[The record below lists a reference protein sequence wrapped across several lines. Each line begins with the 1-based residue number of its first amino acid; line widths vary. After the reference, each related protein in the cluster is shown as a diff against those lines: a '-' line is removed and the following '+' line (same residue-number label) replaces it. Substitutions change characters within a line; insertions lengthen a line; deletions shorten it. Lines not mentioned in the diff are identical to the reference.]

1 MTDHFQGPDASVA
14 LLTRNGGSLLERL
27 LRAVRAQSTERRIEI
42 VAVDSGST
50 DGTLEVLARFGARV
64 AHVEAHEFNFG
75 LTRDKVF
82 GMARG
87 EYIVSLSQD
96 AIPADAHWLDNLIAP
111 LSDRAV
117 GASCGRSIP
126 DPHREFPQFYWEAS
140 GHFYFTREMR
150 KFARRYGRG
159 LSNANAAYRRE
170 TWERLGFGDQPIG
183 EDFKFQTKLHA
194 EGLRIQF
201 PDAPVLHHHNYTC
214 KQLWRRC
221 RNEGYGLR
229 LLGCPYSELDLLLDL
244 VNPRIN
250 RAWVGSL
257 PRLQNAEVLFPTV
270 RPLAVYAGSRFA
282 RGFAR

>member
-1 MTDHFQGPDASVA
+1 MTDINRDPDVSVA
-14 LLTRNGGSLLERL
+14 LLTRNGGKLLGRL
-27 LRAVRAQSTERRIEI
+27 LSAVRAQSTERRIEI

-50 DGTLEVLARFGARV
+50 DGTLDLLARYGARV
-64 AHVEAHEFNFG
+64 TRIDPREFSFG
-75 LTRDKVF
+75 LSRDKVF

-87 EYIVSLSQD
+87 QYIVSLSQD
-96 AIPADAHWLDNLIAP
+96 AIPADPHWLDHLIAP
-111 LSDRAV
+111 LSDSAV

-126 DPHREFPQFYWEAS
+126 DPNREFPQFYWEAS

-150 KFARRYGRG
+150 KFARKYGRG

-170 TWERLGFGDQPIG
+170 TWERLRFGDQPIG

-201 PDAPVLHHHNYTC
+201 PDAPVLHHHTYTC

-229 LLGCPYSELDLLLDL
+229 LLGCPYNEFDLLLDL

-250 RAWVGSL
+250 RTWIGNI
-257 PRLQNAEVLFPTV
+257 PRLQDAELFFTTV
-270 RPLAVYAGSRFA
+270 RPLAVYTGSRFA
-282 RGFAR
+282 RRFAP